1 MAIDKPINPGQGI
14 HFERRDGHNNIFEGK
29 MKSKLAP
36 VYFDPGRDG
45 DFDAQLARLTELLV
59 DEAEFLAPVPLGAPL
74 PSEADAAIFPQLLGE
89 AYRRVDE
96 FRAFDRPVFVVTSEF
111 GTLNM
116 WDWEIVAYL
125 ESERISISAPYSLAQ
140 ARMLCRAA
148 AARSELRRSKF
159 LVFQDNPGEGFQA
172 AIFKRFYWWEDEAIR
187 RLLDKFGITIVKKS
201 FKEFGAR
208 ARAISNE
215 AAVAEWGRWQW
226 PVALPEQSLL
236 SAVKVYLAL
245 KDELAADPSIVSA
258 GINCL
263 NESRFSD
270 TTPCLAWMM
279 LYEEGRLLWG
289 CEADTL
295 SMATKYILHKSL
307 GVPIMMTNLYPF
319 LMSGPALK
327 HERIPHFPDVSGY
340 ADSNQENYVLVAHC
354 GYFGLLPPSFG
365 TEWTMRPKVLAIVD
379 ENAHAVDARFPIG
392 PVTLAKLYPDM
403 QKLTAV
409 EGTLEGYAEYPGSDC
424 LNGGVIHVPDGH
436 RLVRKATSHHYLLTT
451 GHNLNDMRQILKVFE
466 LGVDEL

>member
-1 MAIDKPINPGQGI
+1 
-14 HFERRDGHNNIFEGK
+14 
-29 MKSKLAP
+29 MKARLVP

-45 DFDAQLARLTELLV
+45 DFDVQLARLAEMLA
-59 DEAEFLAPVPLGAPL
+59 DEAEFLPPSPLGVPLPAA
-74 PSEADAAIFPQLLGE
+74 ADAVVFPQFLGE
-89 AYRRVDE
+89 AYRRVDD
-96 FRAFDRPVFVVTSEF
+96 FRAIDRPILVVTSEF

-125 ESERISISAPYSLAQ
+125 ESAGVTTIAPYTLAQ
-140 ARMLCRAA
+140 TKMLCRAA
-148 AARSELRRSKF
+148 AARGRLRGGKF

-172 AIFKRFYWWEDEAIR
+172 AIFKRFYWWENEATQ
-187 RLLDKFGITIVKKS
+187 RLFDKFGLTIVKKS
-201 FKEFGAR
+201 FREFGAR
-208 ARAISNE
+208 ARSIPNE
-215 AAVAEWGRWQW
+215 AAAAEWAKWQW
-226 PVALPEQSLL
+226 PVALPEQPLL
-236 SAVKVYLAL
+236 SAVKIYLAL
-245 KDELAADPSIVSA
+245 KEELAADPDIVSA

-263 NESRFSD
+263 NESHFSD

-279 LYEEGRLLWG
+279 LYEEGGLLWG

-295 SMATKYILHKSL
+295 SMATKYVLHQSL

-327 HERIPHFPDVSGY
+327 HERIPHFPDVSAY
-340 ADSNQENYVLVAHC
+340 ADKNQENYVLVAHC

-379 ENAHAVDARFPIG
+379 ENAHAVDARFPTG

-403 QKLTAV
+403 QQLTAV
-409 EGTLEGYAEYPGSDC
+409 EGTLEGYAQYPGSDC

-436 RLVRKATSHHYLLTT
+436 RLVRQATSHHYLLTT
-451 GHNLNDMRQILKVFE
+451 GHNLNDMRQVLKVFG
-466 LGVDEL
+466 LGVSAL